1 MTEKILFGED
11 GKVIEAT
18 GELLDYIISWQEQA
32 AKDEENREAQ
42 IKAKEAAQKSANL
55 KLLALGLT
63 EAEIQ
68 ALKN

>member
-1 MTEKILFGED
+1 MSEKILFGED

-18 GELLDYIISWQEQA
+18 GELLDYIISWQEEA
-32 AKDEENREAQ
+32 ARDEAKIEAE
-42 IKAKEAAQKSANL
+42 IKTKQKAQKSANE

-63 EAEIQ
+63 ESEIQ

>member
-1 MTEKILFGED
+1 MTDKILFGED

-18 GELLDYIISWQEQA
+18 GELLDYIISWQQEA
-32 AKDEENREAQ
+32 AKDEADAEAALEAKE
-42 IKAKEAAQKSANL
+42 KAKQSANA

-63 EAEIQ
+63 EAEIN